1 MKNSKNNTLAV
12 KPCPFCGGY
21 PLIENAGGV
30 FIECAECGTSIRQK
44 ETQREAVEFWN
55 TRLVFGEDS
64 GANSTENGTNS
75 TKNVINSTK
84 NGANGD
90 E

>member
-1 MKNSKNNTLAV
+1 MKNNKDNTLAV

-30 FIECAECGTSIRQK
+30 FIECAECGTSTMQK

-55 TRLVFGEDS
+55 TRLVFGE
-64 GANSTENGTNS
+64 ENGTDS
-75 TKNVINSTK
+75 AE
-84 NGANGD
+84 NGASGD

>member
-1 MKNSKNNTLAV
+1 MKNSKDNTSVV

-21 PLIENAGGV
+21 PLIYNASGV
-30 FIECAECGTSIRQK
+30 YIECAECGMSTRQK

-55 TRLVFGEDS
+55 TRVFGGDIEATNAES
-64 GANSTENGTNS
+64 GADSKENGAS
-75 TKNVINSTK
+75 
-84 NGANGD
+84 GD

>member
-1 MKNSKNNTLAV
+1 MKNSKDNTLVV

-21 PLIENAGGV
+21 PLIYNASGV
-30 FIECAECGTSIRQK
+30 YIECVECGTSTMQK

-55 TRLVFGEDS
+55 TRVFGGDS
-64 GANSTENGTNS
+64 GEN
-75 TKNVINSTK
+75 NVESGADNK
-84 NGANGD
+84 ENGANGD

>member
-1 MKNSKNNTLAV
+1 MKNSKDNTLAV

-21 PLIENAGGV
+21 PLIEYAAGI
-30 FIECAECGTSIRQK
+30 FIECADCGTSTRQK

-55 TRLVFGEDS
+55 TRNADS
-64 GANSTENGTNS
+64 GADSNENGA
-75 TKNVINSTK
+75 
-84 NGANGD
+84 GGD

>member
-1 MKNSKNNTLAV
+1 MKNSKDNTLAV

-21 PLIENAGGV
+21 PLIYNASGV
-30 FIECAECGTSIRQK
+30 YIECAECGMSTRQK

-55 TRLVFGEDS
+55 TRLVFGGDS
-64 GANSTENGTNS
+64 GENNVESGADSKENGAS
-75 TKNVINSTK
+75 
-84 NGANGD
+84 GD

>member
-1 MKNSKNNTLAV
+1 MKNSKDNTLAV

-21 PLIENAGGV
+21 PLIENARGV
-30 FIECAECGTSIRQK
+30 FIECAECGTSTRQK
-44 ETQREAVEFWN
+44 ETQREAVELWN

-64 GANSTENGTNS
+64 GEN
-75 TKNVINSTK
+75 NVESGADSK
-84 NGANGD
+84 ENGANGD

>member
-1 MKNSKNNTLAV
+1 MKNSKNNTLVV

-21 PLIENAGGV
+21 PLIENAGCV
-30 FIECAECGTSIRQK
+30 FIECAECGTSTMQK

-64 GANSTENGTNS
+64 GANNAE
-75 TKNVINSTK
+75 

-90 E
+90 ENNTDNI

>member
-1 MKNSKNNTLAV
+1 MKNNKDNTLAV

-30 FIECAECGTSIRQK
+30 FIECAECGTSTRQK

-64 GANSTENGTNS
+64 GENNADSGADSNENGA
-75 TKNVINSTK
+75 
-84 NGANGD
+84 GGD

>member
-1 MKNSKNNTLAV
+1 MKNSKDNTLVV

-21 PLIENAGGV
+21 PLIYNASGV
-30 FIECAECGTSIRQK
+30 YIECVECGTSTMQK

-64 GANSTENGTNS
+64 GENNVESGADSKENGAS
-75 TKNVINSTK
+75 
-84 NGANGD
+84 GD

>member
-1 MKNSKNNTLAV
+1 MKNSKNNTLVV

-21 PLIENAGGV
+21 PLIENARGV
-30 FIECAECGTSIRQK
+30 FIECAECGTSTMQK

-64 GANSTENGTNS
+64 GETYA
-75 TKNVINSTK
+75 K

>member
-1 MKNSKNNTLAV
+1 MKNNTLTV

-21 PLIENAGGV
+21 PLINNAHGV
-30 FIECAECGTSIRQK
+30 YIECAECGTSTMQK

-55 TRLVFGEDS
+55 TRFKDSED
-64 GANSTENGTNS
+64 GA
-75 TKNVINSTK
+75 
-84 NGANGD
+84 D

>member
-21 PLIENAGGV
+21 PLIYNASGV
-30 FIECAECGTSIRQK
+30 YIECAECGMSTRQK

-64 GANSTENGTNS
+64 GADSKENGAS
-75 TKNVINSTK
+75 
-84 NGANGD
+84 GD

>member
-1 MKNSKNNTLAV
+1 MKNSKNNTLVV

-21 PLIENAGGV
+21 PLIYNASGV
-30 FIECAECGTSIRQK
+30 YIECAECGMSTRQK

-55 TRLVFGEDS
+55 TRVFGGDSEATNADS
-64 GANSTENGTNS
+64 GADSKENGA
-75 TKNVINSTK
+75 
-84 NGANGD
+84 GGD

>member
-1 MKNSKNNTLAV
+1 MKNSKNKLV
-12 KPCPFCGGY
+12 VRPCPFCGGY
-21 PLIENAGGV
+21 PLIENARGV
-30 FIECAECGTSIRQK
+30 FIECAACGTSTTQK

-64 GANSTENGTNS
+64 EANNADSGADSKENGAS
-75 TKNVINSTK
+75 
-84 NGANGD
+84 GD

>member
-1 MKNSKNNTLAV
+1 MKNSKDNTLEV

-21 PLIENAGGV
+21 PLIENARGV
-30 FIECAECGTSIRQK
+30 FIECAECGTSTRQK

-64 GANSTENGTNS
+64 GANNAENGTDS
-75 TKNVINSTK
+75 TEI
-84 NGANGD
+84 GAGGD

>member
-21 PLIENAGGV
+21 PLIENARGV
-30 FIECAECGTSIRQK
+30 FIECAECGTSTRQK

-55 TRLVFGEDS
+55 TRLFGEDS
-64 GANSTENGTNS
+64 GTDSAE
-75 TKNVINSTK
+75 NVINSTES
-84 NGANGD
+84 GAGGD

>member
-1 MKNSKNNTLAV
+1 MKNSKDNTLVV

-21 PLIENAGGV
+21 PLIENARGV
-30 FIECAECGTSIRQK
+30 FIECAECGTSTMQK

-55 TRLVFGEDS
+55 TRVESRADS
-64 GANSTENGTNS
+64 KE
-75 TKNVINSTK
+75 

>member
-1 MKNSKNNTLAV
+1 MKNSKDNTLAV

-21 PLIENAGGV
+21 PLIENARGV
-30 FIECAECGTSIRQK
+30 FIECAECGTSTRQK

-64 GANSTENGTNS
+64 GTDSAENIINSAESGADSKENGAS
-75 TKNVINSTK
+75 
-84 NGANGD
+84 GD

>member
-1 MKNSKNNTLAV
+1 MKNSKDNTLVV

-21 PLIENAGGV
+21 PLIENARGV
-30 FIECAECGTSIRQK
+30 FIECAECGTGTRQK

-55 TRLVFGEDS
+55 TRLVFDGENGTD
-64 GANSTENGTNS
+64 STENGAS
-75 TKNVINSTK
+75 
-84 NGANGD
+84 GD

>member
-1 MKNSKNNTLAV
+1 MKNSKNNTLVA

-30 FIECAECGTSIRQK
+30 FIECAECGTSTRQK

-55 TRLVFGEDS
+55 TRLFGEDS
-64 GANSTENGTNS
+64 EANNADSGADSNENG
-75 TKNVINSTK
+75 
-84 NGANGD
+84 AGD
-90 E
+90 DE

>member
-1 MKNSKNNTLAV
+1 MKNSKNNALAV

-21 PLIENAGGV
+21 PLIEYAAGF
-30 FIECAECGTSIRQK
+30 FIECAECGTSTRQK

-55 TRLVFGEDS
+55 TRLVFGEEN
-64 GANSTENGTNS
+64 GADSTE
-75 TKNVINSTK
+75 

>member
-1 MKNSKNNTLAV
+1 MKNSKDNTLVV

-21 PLIENAGGV
+21 PLIYNASGV
-30 FIECAECGTSIRQK
+30 YIECVECGTSTTQK

-64 GANSTENGTNS
+64 GADSKENGAS
-75 TKNVINSTK
+75 
-84 NGANGD
+84 GD

>member
-1 MKNSKNNTLAV
+1 MKNSKDNTLVV

-21 PLIENAGGV
+21 PLIENARGV
-30 FIECAECGTSIRQK
+30 FIECAECGTSTMQK

-55 TRLVFGEDS
+55 TRLVFGGDSGENNVDS
-64 GANSTENGTNS
+64 GADSKENGAS
-75 TKNVINSTK
+75 
-84 NGANGD
+84 GD